1 MTGSVKRLANNI
13 FCTDGAILERLPS
26 TWTHVIDKDSLKIK
40 ELEHVLIEKIRNF
53 LGSCPSNV
61 PFQHSARAVDCIAV
75 DYRQMHASLG
85 AANSRGHGSAE

>member
-40 ELEHVLIEKIRNF
+40 ELEHVLIEKVRNC
-53 LGSCPSNV
+53 L
-61 PFQHSARAVDCIAV
+61 
-75 DYRQMHASLG
+75 
-85 AANSRGHGSAE
+85 